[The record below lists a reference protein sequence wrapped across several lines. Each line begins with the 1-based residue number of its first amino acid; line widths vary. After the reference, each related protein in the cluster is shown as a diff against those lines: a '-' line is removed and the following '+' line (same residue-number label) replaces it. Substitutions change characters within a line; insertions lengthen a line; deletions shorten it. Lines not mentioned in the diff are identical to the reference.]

1 MKKNNKILLLMILFC
16 LFTIFV
22 IELTSPTSLYR
33 DPYMFKHFAAAEFIK
48 ENNTIEVIKTPEQFP
63 LFPWILLN
71 RNSLIF
77 FPMPVLIPITLSY
90 LSGLD
95 LYFLFNHFFFLAL
108 IVVLSFFVFFRELF
122 KENYLSLFLA
132 LLVLFFP
139 FEPFYYKISLHGWF
153 IVRICSAM
161 SLYFLVKLIKNNFS
175 IKSKNMFFLLFFSFV
190 GIYSDKSFFALLM
203 LPLILFL
210 GVYFFLKRKQL
221 SQKKVFLNW
230 FISFF
235 FIVFCVS
242 ALVIF
247 GQLSWI
253 LNGLIYNLSNFNFIP
268 SFLLPNLPFSEYYLE
283 KSFDYILFRY
293 IIPFATV
300 LFFLFFNF
308 SKLKAFIEE
317 NKIIK
322 SFVFS
327 QIIYYFLLG
336 VGMLFSFYFISSRG
350 ASMIFFFVSI
360 LSIISLT
367 RIKSKKLKY
376 FFSAVFF
383 VFVLLVPLF
392 FYINAP
398 QYNYEQFNEKH
409 LALIEWMGLN
419 LNENSKIYGDIK
431 MTKAI
436 SLKTGLKGHSQFHEF
451 GVFMEMEII
460 PVYFSS
466 DLNSAIEFFNFYGIT
481 HLVLTKEMS
490 ELMVQPANELLMP
503 ATHLDKFDESDYFN
517 KIFENNQVR
526 IYKIKIEEN

>member
-1 MKKNNKILLLMILFC
+1 
-16 LFTIFV
+16 
-22 IELTSPTSLYR
+22 
-33 DPYMFKHFAAAEFIK
+33 
-48 ENNTIEVIKTPEQFP
+48 
-63 LFPWILLN
+63 
-71 RNSLIF
+71 
-77 FPMPVLIPITLSY
+77 
-90 LSGLD
+90 
-95 LYFLFNHFFFLAL
+95 
-108 IVVLSFFVFFRELF
+108 
-122 KENYLSLFLA
+122 
-132 LLVLFFP
+132 
-139 FEPFYYKISLHGWF
+139 
-153 IVRICSAM
+153 
-161 SLYFLVKLIKNNFS
+161 
-175 IKSKNMFFLLFFSFV
+175 
-190 GIYSDKSFFALLM
+190 
-203 LPLILFL
+203 
-210 GVYFFLKRKQL
+210 
-221 SQKKVFLNW
+221 
-230 FISFF
+230 
-235 FIVFCVS
+235 
-242 ALVIF
+242 
-247 GQLSWI
+247 
-253 LNGLIYNLSNFNFIP
+253 
-268 SFLLPNLPFSEYYLE
+268 
-283 KSFDYILFRY
+283 
-293 IIPFATV
+293 
-300 LFFLFFNF
+300 
-308 SKLKAFIEE
+308 
-317 NKIIK
+317 
-322 SFVFS
+322 
-327 QIIYYFLLG
+327 
-336 VGMLFSFYFISSRG
+336 
-350 ASMIFFFVSI
+350 MIFFFVSI